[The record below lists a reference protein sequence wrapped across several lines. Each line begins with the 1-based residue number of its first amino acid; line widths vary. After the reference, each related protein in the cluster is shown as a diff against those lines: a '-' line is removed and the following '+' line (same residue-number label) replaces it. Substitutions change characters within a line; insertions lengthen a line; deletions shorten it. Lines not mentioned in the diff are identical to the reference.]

1 MERLQQEDMQ
11 FLQEVLRVTEGDCSI
26 RVTSIEVS
34 PCCKDGENYMAI
46 VSRVTLRGDRDP
58 DRQGTC
64 TPIAVGRALKYA
76 RLSSTMNL
84 LPFLFQDGCILGCS
98 T

>member
-26 RVTSIEVS
+26 RVTGIEVS

-64 TPIAVGRALKYA
+64 TRALKYA
-76 RLSSTMNL
+76 RLSSTMKL
-84 LPFLFQDGCILGCS
+84 LPFLFPDG
-98 T
+98 